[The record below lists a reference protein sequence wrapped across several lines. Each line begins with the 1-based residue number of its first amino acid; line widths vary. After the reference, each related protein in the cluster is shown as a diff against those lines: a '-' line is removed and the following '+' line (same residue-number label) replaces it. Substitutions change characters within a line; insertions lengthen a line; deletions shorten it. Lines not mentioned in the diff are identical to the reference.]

1 MRKKRRLLA
10 VIALLLAAAMILA
23 AVMPA
28 FGATSKYGEDKSLR
42 SVVLTSKMTGSGHK
56 HTYVKATNGCTYQ
69 LYHTCMKNLNGTV
82 PEGHLATITIDG
94 NRYTLRTYTNKAK
107 TAKFTNVIR
116 RIGGSTTSSAFKP
129 IGIPLTKIT
138 MSRTSASLYTGSTLK
153 LTVAYTPSNT
163 TDVRTV
169 SWASSNT
176 GVATV
181 SGGTV
186 TAKKAGTAVI
196 TAKVGTKKTWCR
208 ITVVTRPAPASESY
222 KNVSDA
228 YTYLNSFRTNKSNQW
243 YWNSSNSSK
252 ITCYGLSALTRDAGL
267 EQVAKTRAKEQWTQ
281 YYANGKLTH
290 DRPNGSGWQTA
301 YPSRYG
307 FVGENLAWGYT
318 ASSTVIEAWAE
329 TTKTY
334 AGQGHR
340 RLMLDDRFSKVGIA
354 CFVKD
359 GKTCWAM
366 SLGN

>member
-56 HTYVKATNGCTYQ
+56 HTYVKATNVCTYQ
-69 LYHTCMKNLNGTV
+69 MYHTCMKNLTGTV

-129 IGIPLTKIT
+129 IEIPLTKIT

-208 ITVVTRPAPASESY
+208 IT
-222 KNVSDA
+222 
-228 YTYLNSFRTNKSNQW
+228 
-243 YWNSSNSSK
+243 
-252 ITCYGLSALTRDAGL
+252 CYGLSALSRDVGL
-267 EQVAKTRAKEQWTQ
+267 EQVAKTRAREQWTQ
-281 YYANGKLTH
+281 FYANGKLTH

-318 ASSTVIEAWAE
+318 ASSTVVEAWAE

-334 AGQGHR
+334 AGQRHR

>member
-56 HTYVKATNGCTYQ
+56 HTYVKATNVCTYQ
-69 LYHTCMKNLNGTV
+69 MYHTCMKNLTGTV

-129 IGIPLTKIT
+129 IEIPLTKIT

-196 TAKVGTKKTWCR
+196 TAKVGTKKRGAGSRAMASVRCPGTSGSSRWP
-208 ITVVTRPAPASESY
+208 RPGPGSSGRSFMQTE
-222 KNVSDA
+222 
-228 YTYLNSFRTNKSNQW
+228 NSRMTGQTAADGRPH
-243 YWNSSNSSK
+243 
-252 ITCYGLSALTRDAGL
+252 ILPGTGLSGRIWRGAIR
-267 EQVAKTRAKEQWTQ
+267 RAVRWSRRGQRPRK
-281 YYANGKLTH
+281 H
-290 DRPNGSGWQTA
+290 MPDR
-301 YPSRYG
+301 
-307 FVGENLAWGYT
+307 
-318 ASSTVIEAWAE
+318 
-329 TTKTY
+329 
-334 AGQGHR
+334 
-340 RLMLDDRFSKVGIA
+340 GIA
-354 CFVKD
+354 AL
-359 GKTCWAM
+359 CWM
-366 SLGN
+366 TGFRRWGSPVS